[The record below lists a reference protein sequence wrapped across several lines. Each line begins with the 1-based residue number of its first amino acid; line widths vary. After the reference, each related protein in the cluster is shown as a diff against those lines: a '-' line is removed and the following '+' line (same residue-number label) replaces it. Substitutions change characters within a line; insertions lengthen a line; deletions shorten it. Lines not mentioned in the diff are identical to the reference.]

1 MVHYPCWWCITYQAQ
16 ATTPLLNRSHR
27 SNYIWPSTSWKV
39 TSFFHWALLA
49 KIIDLLFVI
58 GVDESRHLRLW
69 HLWAKLHKMSITGC
83 LFAECGGPGRSF
95 EGHAQ
100 CVELK
105 LHCWLPFTQFLCSE
119 AVQESMTRWAQHFLI
134 HRSRPKTIIFYL
146 KRGCCYVIF
155 QQLQQNSAQSSFFH
169 MLLFQYI
176 LPFLS
181 FWFVIN

>member
-1 MVHYPCWWCITYQAQ
+1 MDSNALF
-16 ATTPLLNRSHR
+16 PLSFACKNHR
-27 SNYIWPSTSWKV
+27 SVVCYWCWRVKTLE
-39 TSFFHWALLA
+39 ALA
-49 KIIDLLFVI
+49 F
-58 GVDESRHLRLW
+58 GG
-69 HLWAKLHKMSITGC
+69 KLHKTSITGC

-119 AVQESMTRWAQHFLI
+119 AAQESMTRWAQHFLI
-134 HRSRPKTIIFYL
+134 HWSRPTTIIFYL

-176 LPFLS
+176 LPFLP